1 MSRILLIALIAL
13 VALLAADRVRKLVP
27 DQPAPVQAVSLKA
40 SRDTT
45 RPAPRAGA
53 TFLAVA
59 DSGPSAVDLIA
70 RTEGR
75 RLLRRSAGFTYVD
88 SLFVE
93 TDSVVRRWRDPQDL
107 GLMIAIVESGDP
119 ARDSRLAAIVSRAL
133 HAWQEVA
140 PGVRLAIVADTS
152 AAGIVIQVVDT
163 LEGERAGQTDLRW
176 TRDGAI
182 QGSRI
187 FIAIRT
193 SDGSVVPN
201 EGLFAVAAHEVG
213 HALGL
218 PHSGDPLDV
227 MFGTTRTGYPTER
240 DGRSI
245 RLLYELPLGSVKEQ
259 E

>member
-1 MSRILLIALIAL
+1 MSRILLIALVAL
-13 VALLAADRVRKLVP
+13 VALLVTDQVRKLVP
-27 DQPAPVQAVSLKA
+27 DEAAPVQAVRLEA
-40 SRDTT
+40 SRDSAA
-45 RPAPRAGA
+45 PAPSAGA
-53 TFLAVA
+53 RFVVVT

-75 RLLRRSAGFTYVD
+75 RLLRRSAGITYVD
-88 SLFVE
+88 SLFFE
-93 TDSVVRRWRDPQDL
+93 TDSVVRRWRDPQDV
-107 GLMIAIVESGDP
+107 GLMIALVESGDP
-119 ARDSRLAAIVSRAL
+119 AKDSQLAAIVSRAL

-140 PGVRLAIVADTS
+140 PGLRLVVVADTA
-152 AAGIVIQVVDT
+152 AAGIVIQTVDS

-182 QGSRI
+182 QGARV
-187 FIAIRT
+187 FIALRT
-193 SDGSVVPN
+193 GDGSTVPN
-201 EGLFAVAAHEVG
+201 EGLFAVASHEMG

-218 PHSGDPLDV
+218 PHSGEPLDV

-240 DGRSI
+240 DARSI